1 MSWWSEF
8 SRSSGRHMGRVVHA
22 DSKMNVRTVTINGSG
37 LDGHGAVVARGSPK
51 QDKVRSVQ
59 EDIQKAF
66 KEGYDS
72 GWAAAMKSLEA
83 SKLEARERIATAI
96 EGAARELARSHAA
109 MVEEARREV
118 AEVAFELARL
128 IIDRELTIAENPGV
142 DAVAR
147 ALDLVEE
154 GERLTIRMNPD
165 ELLDPSDIPVPVA
178 GCEVTV
184 VADQSISRGS
194 CIIEGEAFHIDA
206 SIDSALER
214 VRTVLLE
221 EDVEDVGV
229 GGDVH

>member
-8 SRSSGRHMGRVVHA
+8 SRSSGRHMGRVMHA
-22 DSKMNVRTVTINGSG
+22 DSKMNVRTVTLNGSG
-37 LDGHGAVVARGSPK
+37 LDGHGTAVAHRSPK

-83 SKLEARERIATAI
+83 SKLEAKERIATAI